1 MREYGFSLAGI
12 MVDSVL
18 IRETSGQWKLVF
30 PHILCSANVWKEL
43 NDYFKEIITKPMEE
57 KTR

>member
-1 MREYGFSLAGI
+1 MQEYGFSLTRI

-30 PHILCSANVWKEL
+30 RIFYVVQMSE
-43 NDYFKEIITKPMEE
+43 
-57 KTR
+57 RS